1 MDLPGRAGYKPDP
14 SLHSFPAP
22 FPLQPDDADDDEE
35 AFPISG
41 TS

>member
-14 SLHSFPAP
+14 GLHSFPAP
-22 FPLQPDDADDDEE
+22 FPLQPDDEE
-35 AFPISG
+35 AFPVSG